1 MDDLPD
7 WHGQSILVIG
17 GRAVY
22 LKERSFFEALLP
34 IIHREEA
41 RKFNP
46 FPADIETYDFSF
58 GIAVDIATALMRE
71 ADNIDSIS
79 SEESIISRTEASD
92 SMKAASRLFS
102 DYMNCQHFGAFPVA
116 TASEQDWVETVKTDL
131 AVMLVAAWR
140 EKYQDN
146 NQYLSEISHQIFE
159 QRAGLYHGGEYLID
173 LFQENADS
181 PKPGYAVSTLDTE
194 TLFDDILK
202 YQFRALKR
210 VLSWE
215 IMHKD
220 KPLFDDL
227 DRVFS
232 VELAYK
238 ELCDILEC
246 FASLDSVDLN
256 GWDPEVTYLVSARCQ
271 ASIFGPEDLDLALNR
286 LGLMPERK
294 A

>member
-1 MDDLPD
+1 
-7 WHGQSILVIG
+7 
-17 GRAVY
+17 
-22 LKERSFFEALLP
+22 
-34 IIHREEA
+34 
-41 RKFNP
+41 
-46 FPADIETYDFSF
+46 
-58 GIAVDIATALMRE
+58 
-71 ADNIDSIS
+71 
-79 SEESIISRTEASD
+79 
-92 SMKAASRLFS
+92 
-102 DYMNCQHFGAFPVA
+102 
-116 TASEQDWVETVKTDL
+116 
-131 AVMLVAAWR
+131 MLVAAWR

-159 QRAGLYHGGEYLID
+159 QRAGLYDGGEYLID

-256 GWDPEVTYLVSARCQ
+256 GWPREVTYLVSARCP
-271 ASIFGPEDLDLALNR
+271 ASVFEP
-286 LGLMPERK
+286 
-294 A
+294 